1 MNFDELG
8 LHPALVRRCATLDY
22 VTPTPIQ
29 AAAIPVILAGKDLI
43 GCASTGT
50 GKTAAF
56 LLPLLQNLSV
66 PDAATLAGKKAKQEL
81 GKPVRALILAPTRE
95 LVMQITENLQMLD
108 AGRKVRAVTIM
119 GGASAGRQRAE
130 LMRGAQVAIATP
142 GRLID
147 HLECGTIN
155 LSRVETLILDEADR
169 MLDMG
174 FLPAIKRILAAL
186 PVERQTL
193 LFSATMSK
201 GIEELARRTL
211 QKPELIEVS
220 PRGRAATTIKQ
231 QAYSVSLEKKTALLI
246 DLLEREKFERVLIFS
261 RTRRGAERLWHMLAA
276 RKHAVERIHADRSQP
291 QRAAAM
297 RSFSTGKCRILVATD
312 IAARGIDVESI
323 SHVIN
328 FDLPDVAE
336 DYVHRIGRSGRA
348 GAEGAAISLV
358 TLADEPNLKS
368 IEKLMQ
374 QKIER
379 IVPPGFGGMA
389 PQPVATKPS
398 YAVVRGWGGGGGRS
412 FSPRRAG
419 R

>member
-1 MNFDELG
+1 MSFSELG
-8 LHPALVRRCATLDY
+8 LHPALVRRCATLDF

-29 AAAIPVILAGKDLI
+29 QAAIPVILEGRDLI
-43 GCASTGT
+43 GTASTGT

-56 LLPLLQNLSV
+56 VLPMLQLLSV
-66 PDAATLAGKKAKQEL
+66 ADPAVEAGKKARNEL

-95 LVMQITENLQMLD
+95 LVVQITEHLQMLD

-130 LMRGAQVAIATP
+130 LMRGAAVAIATP

-155 LSRVETLILDEADR
+155 LSKIEMLVLDEADR

-174 FLPAIKRILAAL
+174 FLPAIKRILAVL
-186 PVERQTL
+186 PAERQTL
-193 LFSATMSK
+193 LFSATMSR

-211 QKPELIEVS
+211 HKPELIEVS

-231 QAYSVSLEKKTALLI
+231 MAYSVSLEKKTALLL
-246 DLLEREKFERVLIFS
+246 DLLEREKFERVLVFA
-261 RTRRGAERLWHMLAA
+261 RTRRGAERLWQLLAA
-276 RKHAVERIHADRSQP
+276 RKHSVERIHADRSQP
-291 QRAAAM
+291 QRTAAM

-312 IAARGIDVESI
+312 IAARGIDVDQI

-336 DYVHRIGRSGRA
+336 DYIHRIGRSGRA
-348 GAEGAAISLV
+348 GNEGAALSLV
-358 TLADEPNLKS
+358 TLADEPNLRS
-368 IEKLMQ
+368 IEKLTQ

-379 IVPPGFGGMA
+379 ILLPEFGGMA
-389 PQPVATKPS
+389 AVPVAAKPS